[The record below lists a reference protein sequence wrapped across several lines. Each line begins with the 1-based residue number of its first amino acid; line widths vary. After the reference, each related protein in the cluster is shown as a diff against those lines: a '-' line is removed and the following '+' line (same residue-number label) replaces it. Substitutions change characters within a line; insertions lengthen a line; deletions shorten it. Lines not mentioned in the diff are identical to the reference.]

1 MKALSFLLTKGLI
14 LKHIALEVFER
25 LTFNYAASGRQQN
38 REGEIRQMR
47 NVLTSKLNKSSTLTY
62 R

>member
-1 MKALSFLLTKGLI
+1 MDIFCVKALSFLLTKGLV

-38 REGEIRQMR
+38 REGEI
-47 NVLTSKLNKSSTLTY
+47 TSDEKCFDF
-62 R
+62 

>member
-38 REGEIRQMR
+38 REGEI
-47 NVLTSKLNKSSTLTY
+47 TSDEKCFDF
-62 R
+62 